1 MVFVVTFLPS
11 KITKLIGF
19 KGLFLTYSLFCFI
32 GGLFVIF
39 VIPETKNKS
48 LDEIQSM
55 LAGDSTPMQPNT
67 NVSNT

>member
-1 MVFVVTFLPS
+1 MVFTVTYLPS

-19 KGLFLTYSLFCFI
+19 KGLFLTYGVFCII

-39 VIPETKNKS
+39 FIPETKNKS

-55 LAGDSTPMQPNT
+55 LAGDSSPTQPNT
-67 NVSNT
+67 NI